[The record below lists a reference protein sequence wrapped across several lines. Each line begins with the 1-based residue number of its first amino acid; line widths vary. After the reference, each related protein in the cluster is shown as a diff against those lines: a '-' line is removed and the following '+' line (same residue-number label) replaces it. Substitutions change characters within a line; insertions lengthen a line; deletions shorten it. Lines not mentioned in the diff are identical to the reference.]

1 MQCTELMT
9 LYAQKGQA
17 QLQENVQDT
26 CTENPVYSNVCPL
39 LLRLADYLKVSIDDI
54 VTAED
59 HSHLYTTCVQGECF
73 FFFSSALVILIFAS
87 PVSKASVCVCVFLP
101 CSVSS
106 LHHLCPRR
114 VCVFFCLGHSH
125 LYTTCVQGECV
136 CFSALVNLI
145 STPPV
150 PKTSVCVFLPW
161 SVSSLHHLCPRRVCV
176 FLPWSV
182 SSLHYLFK
190 AIFFFSL
197 FFLPCS
203 VSSLLLFAPNKIIIK
218 RTSRAA
224 IYRTRWEHRAL
235 YVCTRSSC
243 SSLRPFSL
251 LMDKGFGRAT
261 GEGSNTR

>member
-1 MQCTELMT
+1 MC
-9 LYAQKGQA
+9 
-17 QLQENVQDT
+17 
-26 CTENPVYSNVCPL
+26 VC
-39 LLRLADYLKVSIDDI
+39 
-54 VTAED
+54 
-59 HSHLYTTCVQGECF
+59 F
-73 FFFSSALVILIFAS
+73 SALFSLISAS
-87 PVSKASVCVCVFLP
+87 PVSKASVFFFLP
-101 CSVSS
+101 WSFSS

-114 VCVFFCLGHSH
+114 VCVFFCLGQSH
-125 LYTTCVQGECV
+125 LYTTCSQDECV
-136 CFSALVNLI
+136 CFSALVSLI
-145 STPPV
+145 STPSV
-150 PKTSVCVFLPW
+150 SKASVCFSALVSLISTLP
-161 SVSSLHHLCPRRVCV
+161 VQGD
-176 FLPWSV
+176 
-182 SSLHYLFK
+182 
-190 AIFFFSL
+190 FFFSL